1 MKIFYRTGS
10 WFNKQH
16 WQYLNNPGPRWQLDG
31 GQGEPRVVGL
41 QVVEDRPR
49 GSACP
54 DFSRVDVD
62 VDVVDV
68 LVGADVVVVQ
78 IAGHGHSERLLVS

>member
-1 MKIFYRTGS
+1 M
-10 WFNKQH
+10 QQAV
-16 WQYLNNPGPRWQLDG
+16 WQYLNYPGPRWQLDG

-41 QVVEDRPR
+41 QVVEDWPR
-49 GSACP
+49 GSTRP

-78 IAGHGHSERLLVS
+78 IAGHSHSERL

>member
-1 MKIFYRTGS
+1 M
-10 WFNKQH
+10 
-16 WQYLNNPGPRWQLDG
+16 
-31 GQGEPRVVGL
+31 GL

-78 IAGHGHSERLLVS
+78 IAGHGHSERL